1 MKKYLS
7 FLTMALL
14 AVVFYSCEDVP
25 APYEINNNGKK
36 SDVIFSETFASSLGK
51 CKNYTTSGAG
61 SWVNDFSTAKATGYD
76 GQGSTTA
83 GTYYLVSPVIDLTDI
98 DSAYVTY
105 DYIIMYNKGEENQQ
119 CLINDNFDEAN
130 PSAGWTLLTQNHT
143 YTTTKDWDTF
153 YNAAIN
159 IPAEFT
165 HRKVRIAFRY
175 STNATSGSTWEVKNF
190 KVMKGEANDNPGPG
204 PTPGPVG
211 ENLLTNSS
219 FEDWNGNNP
228 VNWVSSTTAS
238 SAALAQSTDAHSG
251 SYSVQVEGSSSANKR
266 LAYTEVTLLPGTYYI
281 RFYAKAVTADG
292 ASARPG
298 YVPVENGAAVSSS
311 YKYGDY
317 VNGITN
323 TEWTEATHSFTLTE
337 TTTVNLLVMNPKQPG
352 TAVLID
358 DFELFTADG
367 GLADNPG
374 PDPKPNPDG
383 GGTADNPYTV
393 AQLQALFDANTIP
406 TGTVYTR
413 GIVSEVQEVNTS
425 YGNATYFISDDGTKN
440 NQFEVYRGYA
450 LDGEKFS
457 SADQLQVGDTVVVY
471 GTAVL
476 YYSTREYTTGSK
488 LAYSSRLGSG
498 GTPTPP
504 TPPDPVEGKTLS
516 EFTNGGF
523 ETWVDDKTP
532 ELWKSSTSASS
543 ATLAKSTDAH
553 SGSYA
558 VQVQGDG
565 AADKPQNKRLASTE
579 LALEAGTYTYSFY
592 AKGDGAAAAVASGYV
607 PVTSSGV
614 GNYEY
619 AKDGTKVVYTDVTP
633 AEWTKVS
640 GTFTLTAATTVN
652 LVIMN
657 SKNPG
662 ATVLIDDYTITKQ

>member
-36 SDVIFSETFASSLGK
+36 SDVIYRETFASSLGK
-51 CKNYTTSGAG
+51 WKNIVVSGTG
-61 SWVNDFSTAKATGYD
+61 GWKNDYSTACATGYD
-76 GQGSTTA
+76 NTTKVTTPVTA
-83 GTYYLVSPVIDLTDI
+83 YLVSPVVSLEDVDT
-98 DSAYVTY
+98 AHVTY
-105 DYIIMYNKGEENQQ
+105 EYVLRYSKADVNQQ
-119 CLINDNFDEAN
+119 VLIIDADTYASSADPNAVKWTVLNDAHPETADYKNFATIDVNVPEQFMGKKVVFAF
-130 PSAGWTLLTQNHT
+130 
-143 YTTTKDWDTF
+143 F
-153 YNAAIN
+153 YNCPEN
-159 IPAEFT
+159 
-165 HRKVRIAFRY
+165 
-175 STNATSGSTWEVKNF
+175 GSTWEVKNF
-190 KVMKGEANDNPGPG
+190 IVMKGVAGPGPG
-204 PTPGPVG
+204 PDPDPVG
-211 ENLLTNSS
+211 ENLLTNSG
-219 FEDWNGNNP
+219 FEDWSGNSP
-228 VNWVSSTTAS
+228 VNWVSSTSAS
-238 SAALAQSTDAHSG
+238 TAALAQSTDAHSG
-251 SYSVQVEGSSSANKR
+251 NYSVQVEGNPSANKR

-298 YVPVENGAAVSSS
+298 YVPVVNGAAVSSS
-311 YKYGDY
+311 YNYGDY

-374 PDPKPNPDG
+374 PGPKPGPSDVK
-383 GGTADNPYTV
+383 TV
-393 AQLQALFDANTIP
+393 TIAEFNSASVGDQYYQL
-406 TGTVYTR
+406 TGTVSGLKSGDLYGNFNLTDSTATVYVYGLLSEAGGAKKQFQELVAAK
-413 GIVSEVQEVNTS
+413 GIVEGCTLTLVGKRGEYNGNIEVTD
-425 YGNATYFISDDGTKN
+425 AYFVSCEG
-440 NQFEVYRGYA
+440 
-450 LDGEKFS
+450 
-457 SADQLQVGDTVVVY
+457 
-471 GTAVL
+471 
-476 YYSTREYTTGSK
+476 
-488 LAYSSRLGSG
+488 G

-504 TPPDPVEGKTLS
+504 TPPDPVEGKKLS
-516 EFTNGGF
+516 EFKNGGF

-558 VQVQGDG
+558 VQVQGATSG
-565 AADKPQNKRLASTE
+565 NKRLASTE

-592 AKGDGAAAAVASGYV
+592 AKGDGVAAAVASGYV

-619 AKDGTKVVYTDVTP
+619 VKDGTKVVYTDVTP
-633 AEWTKVS
+633 AEWTKIS

-662 ATVLIDDYTITKQ
+662 GTVLIDDYTITKQ

>member
-36 SDVIFSETFASSLGK
+36 SDVIYRETFASSLGK
-51 CKNYTTSGAG
+51 CKNYTTSGEG

-130 PSAGWTLLTQNHT
+130 PSAGWTLLTQDHT

-159 IPAEFT
+159 IPAEYT
-165 HRKVRIAFRY
+165 HKKVRIAFRY
-175 STNATSGSTWEVKNF
+175 NTNATSGSTWEVKNF
-190 KVMKGEANDNPGPG
+190 IVMKGVAGPGPG
-204 PTPGPVG
+204 PDPDPVG
-211 ENLLTNSS
+211 ENLLTNSG
-219 FEDWNGNNP
+219 FEDWSGNSP
-228 VNWVSSTTAS
+228 VNWVSSTSAS
-238 SAALAQSTDAHSG
+238 TAALAQSTDAHSG
-251 SYSVQVEGSSSANKR
+251 NYSVQVEGNPSANKR

-298 YVPVENGAAVSSS
+298 YVPVVNGAAVSSS
-311 YKYGDY
+311 YNYGDY

-374 PDPKPNPDG
+374 PGPKPGPSDVK
-383 GGTADNPYTV
+383 TV
-393 AQLQALFDANTIP
+393 TIAEFNSASVGDQYYQL
-406 TGTVYTR
+406 TGTVSGLKSDDLYGNFNLTDSTATVYVYGLLSEAGGAKKQFQELAAAK
-413 GIVSEVQEVNTS
+413 GIVEGCTLTLVGKRGEYNGNIEVTD
-425 YGNATYFISDDGTKN
+425 AYFVSCEG
-440 NQFEVYRGYA
+440 
-450 LDGEKFS
+450 
-457 SADQLQVGDTVVVY
+457 
-471 GTAVL
+471 
-476 YYSTREYTTGSK
+476 
-488 LAYSSRLGSG
+488 G

-504 TPPDPVEGKTLS
+504 TPPDPVEGKKLS
-516 EFTNGGF
+516 EFKNGGF

-532 ELWKSSTSASS
+532 ELWKSSTTASS

-553 SGSYA
+553 SGSYS
-558 VQVQGDG
+558 VSVQGNSS
-565 AADKPQNKRLASTE
+565 ANKRLGSVE
-579 LALEAGTYTYSFY
+579 LALEAGKYMIKFY
-592 AKGDGAAAAVASGYV
+592 AKSVSAKETETGTVSASIRPGYALV
-607 PVTSSGV
+607 
-614 GNYEY
+614 
-619 AKDGTKVVYTDVTP
+619 KDGKIGGSDYYYGDYTNNLPTDSWTEITHSFELSSP
-633 AEWTKVS
+633 A
-640 GTFTLTAATTVN
+640 TVN

-657 SKNPG
+657 SKTPG
-662 ATVLIDDYTITKQ
+662 IDVLIDDYTITKQ

>member
-143 YTTTKDWDTF
+143 YTETKDWNTF

-159 IPAEFT
+159 IPAEYT
-165 HRKVRIAFRY
+165 HKKVRIAFRY
-175 STNATSGSTWEVKNF
+175 NTNATSGSTWEVKNF
-190 KVMKGEANDNPGPG
+190 KVMKGEANDNPDPD
-204 PTPGPVG
+204 PVG
-211 ENLLTNSS
+211 ENLLTNSG
-219 FEDWNGNNP
+219 FEDWSGNSP
-228 VNWVSSTTAS
+228 VNWVSSTSAS
-238 SAALAQSTDAHSG
+238 TAALAQSTDAHSG
-251 SYSVQVEGSSSANKR
+251 NYSVQVEGNPSANKR

-298 YVPVENGAAVSSS
+298 YVPVVNGAAVSSS
-311 YKYGDY
+311 YNYGDY

-374 PDPKPNPDG
+374 PGPKPGPSDVK
-383 GGTADNPYTV
+383 TV
-393 AQLQALFDANTIP
+393 TIAEFNSASVGDQYYQL
-406 TGTVYTR
+406 TGTVSGLKSDDLYGNFNLTDSTATVYVYGLLSEAGGAKKQFQELAAAK
-413 GIVSEVQEVNTS
+413 GIVEGCTLTLVGKRGEYNGNIEVTD
-425 YGNATYFISDDGTKN
+425 AYFVSCEG
-440 NQFEVYRGYA
+440 
-450 LDGEKFS
+450 
-457 SADQLQVGDTVVVY
+457 
-471 GTAVL
+471 
-476 YYSTREYTTGSK
+476 
-488 LAYSSRLGSG
+488 G

-504 TPPDPVEGKTLS
+504 TPPDPVEGKKLS
-516 EFTNGGF
+516 EFKNGGF
-523 ETWVDDKTP
+523 ETWADDKTP
-532 ELWKSSTSASS
+532 ELWMSSTTASS

-553 SGSYA
+553 SGNYA

-607 PVTSSGV
+607 PLGSDGKV
-614 GNYEY
+614 GQY
-619 AKDGTKVVYTDVTP
+619 AYTPGSDGNTQYTDVTA
-633 AEWTKVS
+633 AEWTKIS

-662 ATVLIDDYTITKQ
+662 GTVLIDDYTITKQ

>member
-1 MKKYLS
+1 
-7 FLTMALL
+7 MALL

-25 APYEINNNGKK
+25 APYEINNKGKK
-36 SDVIFSETFASSLGK
+36 SNTIYSETFASSLGK
-51 CKNYTTSGAG
+51 CKNYTTDGAG
-61 SWVNDFSTAKATGYD
+61 SWVNDYSTAKATGYD
-76 GQGSTTA
+76 GSKTIA
-83 GTYYLVSPVIDLTDI
+83 GTYYLVSPVIDLSDI

-190 KVMKGEANDNPGPG
+190 KVMKGEASDNPGPG
-204 PTPGPVG
+204 PTPDPVG

-251 SYSVQVEGSSSANKR
+251 SYSVQVEGNSSANKR

-281 RFYAKAVTADG
+281 RFYAKAVTTDG
-292 ASARPG
+292 ASVRPG
-298 YVPVENGAAVSSS
+298 YVPVVNGAAVSSS
-311 YKYGDY
+311 YNYGDY

-352 TAVLID
+352 AAVLID
-358 DFELFTADG
+358 DFELYTADG
-367 GLADNPG
+367 GITDNPG
-374 PDPKPNPDG
+374 SGPTPEITDVK
-383 GGTADNPYTV
+383 TV
-393 AQLQALFDANTIP
+393 TIAEFNAASVGEQYYQL
-406 TGTVYTR
+406 TGTVS
-413 GIVSEVQEVNTS
+413 GLQSDDL
-425 YGNATYFISDDGTKN
+425 YGNFNLTDSTDS
-440 NQFEVYRGYA
+440 VY
-450 LDGEKFS
+450 
-457 SADQLQVGDTVVVY
+457 VY
-471 GTAVL
+471 GLLSEPGGAKKQFQELAAAKGITNGCIL
-476 YYSTREYTTGSK
+476 TLIGKRGEYKGRIEVTDAYFVSCEGSD
-488 LAYSSRLGSG
+488 
-498 GTPTPP
+498 TPTPP
-504 TPPDPVEGKTLS
+504 DTVSGKTLS
-516 EFTNGGF
+516 EFTNNGF
-523 ETWVDDKTP
+523 EKWVDDKTP
-532 ELWKSSTSASS
+532 ELWKSSTTASS

-553 SGSYA
+553 SGSYS
-558 VQVQGDG
+558 VQVQGATSG
-565 AADKPQNKRLASTE
+565 NKRLASTE
-579 LALEAGTYTYSFY
+579 LALEAGTYSYSFY
-592 AKGDGAAAAVASGYV
+592 AKGDGEAAAVASGYV
-607 PVTSSGV
+607 PLGSDGKV
-614 GNYEY
+614 GQY
-619 AKDGTKVVYTDVTP
+619 AYTPGSDGKTQYTDVTA

-640 GTFTLTAATTVN
+640 GSFTLSAATTVN

-662 ATVLIDDYTITKQ
+662 GTLLIDDYSITKEQ

>member
-36 SDVIFSETFASSLGK
+36 SDVIYRETFASSLGK
-51 CKNYTTSGAG
+51 WKNIVVSGTG
-61 SWVNDFSTAKATGYD
+61 GWKNDYSTACATGRD
-76 GQGSTTA
+76 NTTKVTTPVTA
-83 GTYYLVSPVIDLTDI
+83 YLVSPVVSLEDVDT
-98 DSAYVTY
+98 AHVTY
-105 DYIIMYNKGEENQQ
+105 EYVLRYKKADVNQQ
-119 CLINDNFDEAN
+119 VLIIDADTYASSADPNAVKWTVLNDAHPETADYKNFATIDVNVPEQFMGKKVVFAF
-130 PSAGWTLLTQNHT
+130 
-143 YTTTKDWDTF
+143 F
-153 YNAAIN
+153 YNC
-159 IPAEFT
+159 AEE
-165 HRKVRIAFRY
+165 
-175 STNATSGSTWEVKNF
+175 GSTWEVKNF
-190 KVMKGEANDNPGPG
+190 IVLKGEAGPGPG
-204 PTPGPVG
+204 PDPDPVG
-211 ENLLTNSS
+211 ENLLTNSG
-219 FEDWNGNNP
+219 FEDWSGNSP
-228 VNWVSSTTAS
+228 VNWVSSTSAS
-238 SAALAQSTDAHSG
+238 TAALAQSTDAHSG
-251 SYSVQVEGSSSANKR
+251 NYSVQVEGNPSANKR

-298 YVPVENGAAVSSS
+298 YVPVVNGAAVSSS
-311 YKYGDY
+311 YNYGDY

-374 PDPKPNPDG
+374 PGPKPGPSDVK
-383 GGTADNPYTV
+383 TV
-393 AQLQALFDANTIP
+393 TIAEFNYASVGDQYYQL
-406 TGTVYTR
+406 TGTVSGLKSGDLYGNFNLTDSTATVNVYGLLSEAGGAKKQFQELAAAK
-413 GIVSEVQEVNTS
+413 GIVEGCTLTLVGKRGEYNGNIEVTD
-425 YGNATYFISDDGTKN
+425 AYFVSCEG
-440 NQFEVYRGYA
+440 
-450 LDGEKFS
+450 
-457 SADQLQVGDTVVVY
+457 
-471 GTAVL
+471 
-476 YYSTREYTTGSK
+476 
-488 LAYSSRLGSG
+488 G

-504 TPPDPVEGKTLS
+504 TPPDPVEGKKLS
-516 EFTNGGF
+516 EFKNGGF

-558 VQVQGDG
+558 VQVQGATSG
-565 AADKPQNKRLASTE
+565 NKRLASTE

-619 AKDGTKVVYTDVTP
+619 VKDGTKVVYTDVTP

-662 ATVLIDDYTITKQ
+662 GTVLIDDYTITKQ

>member
-130 PSAGWTLLTQNHT
+130 PSTGWTLLTQNHT
-143 YTTTKDWDTF
+143 YTETKDWNTF

-159 IPAEFT
+159 IPAEYT
-165 HRKVRIAFRY
+165 HKKVRIAFRY
-175 STNATSGSTWEVKNF
+175 NTNATSGSTWEVKNF

-374 PDPKPNPDG
+374 PDPKPGPSDVKTVTIAEFNAASVGDQYYQLTGTVSGLKSGDLYGNFNLTDSTATVYVYGLLSEPGGAKKQFQELAAAKGIVEGCTLTLVGKRGEYNGNIEVTDAYFVSCEG
-383 GGTADNPYTV
+383 GGT
-393 AQLQALFDANTIP
+393 
-406 TGTVYTR
+406 
-413 GIVSEVQEVNTS
+413 
-425 YGNATYFISDDGTKN
+425 
-440 NQFEVYRGYA
+440 
-450 LDGEKFS
+450 
-457 SADQLQVGDTVVVY
+457 
-471 GTAVL
+471 
-476 YYSTREYTTGSK
+476 
-488 LAYSSRLGSG
+488 
-498 GTPTPP
+498 P
-504 TPPDPVEGKTLS
+504 TPPDPVEGKKLS
-516 EFTNGGF
+516 EFKNGGF

-532 ELWKSSTSASS
+532 ELWMSSTTASS

-553 SGSYA
+553 SGNYS
-558 VQVQGDG
+558 VSVQGNSS
-565 AADKPQNKRLASTE
+565 ANKRLGSVE
-579 LALEAGTYTYSFY
+579 LALEAGKYMIKFY
-592 AKGDGAAAAVASGYV
+592 AKSVSAKETETDTVSASIRPGYALV
-607 PVTSSGV
+607 
-614 GNYEY
+614 
-619 AKDGTKVVYTDVTP
+619 KDGKIGSSDYYYGDYTNNLPTDSWTEITHSFELSSP
-633 AEWTKVS
+633 A
-640 GTFTLTAATTVN
+640 TVN

-657 SKNPG
+657 SKTPG
-662 ATVLIDDYTITKQ
+662 IDVLIDDYTITKQ

>member
-36 SDVIFSETFASSLGK
+36 SDVIYRETFASSLGK
-51 CKNYTTSGAG
+51 WKNIVVSGTG
-61 SWVNDFSTAKATGYD
+61 GWKNDYSTACATGYD
-76 GQGSTTA
+76 NTTKVTTPVTA
-83 GTYYLVSPVIDLTDI
+83 YLVSPVVSLEDVDT
-98 DSAYVTY
+98 AHVTY
-105 DYIIMYNKGEENQQ
+105 EYVLRYSKADVNQQ
-119 CLINDNFDEAN
+119 VLIIDADTYASSADPNAVKWTVLNDAHPETADYKNFATIDVNVPEQFMGKKVVFAF
-130 PSAGWTLLTQNHT
+130 
-143 YTTTKDWDTF
+143 F
-153 YNAAIN
+153 YNCPEN
-159 IPAEFT
+159 
-165 HRKVRIAFRY
+165 
-175 STNATSGSTWEVKNF
+175 GSTWEVKNF
-190 KVMKGEANDNPGPG
+190 IVLKGEANDNPGPG

-251 SYSVQVEGSSSANKR
+251 NYSVQVEGNPSANKR

-374 PDPKPNPDG
+374 PDPKPGPSDVK
-383 GGTADNPYTV
+383 TV
-393 AQLQALFDANTIP
+393 TIAEFNAASVGDQYYQL
-406 TGTVYTR
+406 TGTVSGLKSGDLYGNFNLTDSTATVYVYGLLSEPGGAKKQFQELAAAK
-413 GIVSEVQEVNTS
+413 GIVEGCTLTLVGKRGEYNGNIEVTD
-425 YGNATYFISDDGTKN
+425 AYFVSCEG
-440 NQFEVYRGYA
+440 
-450 LDGEKFS
+450 
-457 SADQLQVGDTVVVY
+457 
-471 GTAVL
+471 
-476 YYSTREYTTGSK
+476 
-488 LAYSSRLGSG
+488 G

-532 ELWKSSTSASS
+532 ELWMSSTTASS

-558 VQVQGDG
+558 VQVQGATSG
-565 AADKPQNKRLASTE
+565 NKRLASTE

-662 ATVLIDDYTITKQ
+662 GTVLIDDYTITKQ

>member
-36 SDVIFSETFASSLGK
+36 SDVIYRETFASSLGK
-51 CKNYTTSGAG
+51 WKNIVVSGTG
-61 SWVNDFSTAKATGYD
+61 GWKNDYSTACATGYD
-76 GQGSTTA
+76 NTTKVTTPVTA
-83 GTYYLVSPVIDLTDI
+83 YLVSPVVSLEDVDT
-98 DSAYVTY
+98 AHVTY
-105 DYIIMYNKGEENQQ
+105 EYVLRYSKADVNQQ
-119 CLINDNFDEAN
+119 VLIIDADTYASSADPNAVKWTVLNDAHPETADYKNFATIDVNVPEQFMGKKVVFAF
-130 PSAGWTLLTQNHT
+130 
-143 YTTTKDWDTF
+143 F
-153 YNAAIN
+153 YNCPEN
-159 IPAEFT
+159 
-165 HRKVRIAFRY
+165 
-175 STNATSGSTWEVKNF
+175 GSTWEVKNF
-190 KVMKGEANDNPGPG
+190 IVLKGEASDNPGPG

-298 YVPVENGAAVSSS
+298 YVPVVNGAAVSSS

-374 PDPKPNPDG
+374 PDPKPGPSDVK
-383 GGTADNPYTV
+383 TV
-393 AQLQALFDANTIP
+393 TIAEFNAASVGDQYYQL
-406 TGTVYTR
+406 TGTVSGLKSGDLYGNFNLTDSTATVYVYGLLSEPGGAKKQFQELAAAK
-413 GIVSEVQEVNTS
+413 GIVEGCTLTLVGKRGEYNGNIEVTD
-425 YGNATYFISDDGTKN
+425 AYFVSCEG
-440 NQFEVYRGYA
+440 
-450 LDGEKFS
+450 
-457 SADQLQVGDTVVVY
+457 
-471 GTAVL
+471 
-476 YYSTREYTTGSK
+476 
-488 LAYSSRLGSG
+488 G

-504 TPPDPVEGKTLS
+504 TPPDPVEGKKLS
-516 EFTNGGF
+516 EFKNGGF

-558 VQVQGDG
+558 VQVQGATSG
-565 AADKPQNKRLASTE
+565 NKRLASTE

-619 AKDGTKVVYTDVTP
+619 VKDGTKVVYTDVTP
-633 AEWTKVS
+633 AEWAKAS

>member
-36 SDVIFSETFASSLGK
+36 SDVIYRETFASSLGK
-51 CKNYTTSGAG
+51 WKNIVVSGTG
-61 SWVNDFSTAKATGYD
+61 GWKNDYSTACATGYD
-76 GQGSTTA
+76 NTTKVTTPVTA
-83 GTYYLVSPVIDLTDI
+83 YLVSPVVSLEDVDT
-98 DSAYVTY
+98 AHVTY
-105 DYIIMYNKGEENQQ
+105 EYVLRYSKADVNQQ
-119 CLINDNFDEAN
+119 VLIIDADTYASSADPNAVKWTVLNDAHPETADYKNFATIDVNVPEQFMGKKVVFAF
-130 PSAGWTLLTQNHT
+130 
-143 YTTTKDWDTF
+143 F
-153 YNAAIN
+153 YNCPEN
-159 IPAEFT
+159 
-165 HRKVRIAFRY
+165 
-175 STNATSGSTWEVKNF
+175 GSTWEVKNF
-190 KVMKGEANDNPGPG
+190 IVLKGEASDNPGPG

-374 PDPKPNPDG
+374 PDPKPGPSDVK
-383 GGTADNPYTV
+383 TV
-393 AQLQALFDANTIP
+393 TIAEFNAASVGDQYYQL
-406 TGTVYTR
+406 TGTVSGLKSGDLYGNFNLTDSTATVYVYGLLSEPGGAKKQFQELAAAK
-413 GIVSEVQEVNTS
+413 GIVEGCTLTLVGKRGEYNGNIEVTD
-425 YGNATYFISDDGTKN
+425 AYFVSCEG
-440 NQFEVYRGYA
+440 
-450 LDGEKFS
+450 
-457 SADQLQVGDTVVVY
+457 
-471 GTAVL
+471 
-476 YYSTREYTTGSK
+476 
-488 LAYSSRLGSG
+488 G

-504 TPPDPVEGKTLS
+504 TPPDPVEGKKLS
-516 EFTNGGF
+516 EFKNGGF

-558 VQVQGDG
+558 VQVQGATSG
-565 AADKPQNKRLASTE
+565 NKRLASTE

-662 ATVLIDDYTITKQ
+662 GTVLIDDYTITKQ

>member
-36 SDVIFSETFASSLGK
+36 SDVIYRETFASSLGK
-51 CKNYTTSGAG
+51 WKNIVVSGTG
-61 SWVNDFSTAKATGYD
+61 GWKNDYSTACATGYD
-76 GQGSTTA
+76 NTTKVTTPVTA
-83 GTYYLVSPVIDLTDI
+83 YLVSPVVSLEDVDT
-98 DSAYVTY
+98 AHVTY
-105 DYIIMYNKGEENQQ
+105 EYVLRYSKADVNQQ
-119 CLINDNFDEAN
+119 VLIIDADTYASSADPNAVKWTVLNDAHPETADYKNFATIDVNVPEQFMGKKVVFAF
-130 PSAGWTLLTQNHT
+130 
-143 YTTTKDWDTF
+143 F
-153 YNAAIN
+153 YNCPEN
-159 IPAEFT
+159 
-165 HRKVRIAFRY
+165 
-175 STNATSGSTWEVKNF
+175 GSTWEVKNF
-190 KVMKGEANDNPGPG
+190 IVLKGEAGPGPG
-204 PTPGPVG
+204 PDPDPVG
-211 ENLLTNSS
+211 ENLLTNSG
-219 FEDWNGNNP
+219 FEDWSGNSP
-228 VNWVSSTTAS
+228 VNWVSSTSAS
-238 SAALAQSTDAHSG
+238 TAALAQSTDAHSG
-251 SYSVQVEGSSSANKR
+251 NYSVQVEGNPSANKR

-298 YVPVENGAAVSSS
+298 YVPVVNGAAVSSS
-311 YKYGDY
+311 YNYGDY

-374 PDPKPNPDG
+374 PGPKPGPSDVK
-383 GGTADNPYTV
+383 TV
-393 AQLQALFDANTIP
+393 TIAEFNSASVGDQYYQL
-406 TGTVYTR
+406 TGTVSGLKSGDLYGNFNLTDSTATVYVYGLLSEAGGAKKQFQELAAAK
-413 GIVSEVQEVNTS
+413 GIVEGCTLTLVGKRGEYN
-425 YGNATYFISDDGTKN
+425 GNIKVTDAYFVSCEG
-440 NQFEVYRGYA
+440 
-450 LDGEKFS
+450 
-457 SADQLQVGDTVVVY
+457 
-471 GTAVL
+471 
-476 YYSTREYTTGSK
+476 
-488 LAYSSRLGSG
+488 G

-504 TPPDPVEGKTLS
+504 TPPDPVEGKKLS
-516 EFTNGGF
+516 EFKNGGF

-558 VQVQGDG
+558 VQVQGATSG
-565 AADKPQNKRLASTE
+565 NKRLASTE

-592 AKGDGAAAAVASGYV
+592 AKGDGVAAAVASGYV

-619 AKDGTKVVYTDVTP
+619 VKDGTKVVYTDVTP
-633 AEWTKVS
+633 AEWTKIS

-662 ATVLIDDYTITKQ
+662 GTVLIDDYTITKQ

>member
-36 SDVIFSETFASSLGK
+36 SDVIYRETFASSLGK
-51 CKNYTTSGAG
+51 WKNIVVSGTG
-61 SWVNDFSTAKATGYD
+61 GWKNDYSTACATGRD
-76 GQGSTTA
+76 NTTKVTTPVTA
-83 GTYYLVSPVIDLTDI
+83 YLVSPVVSLEDVDT
-98 DSAYVTY
+98 AHVTY
-105 DYIIMYNKGEENQQ
+105 EYVLCYKKADVNQQ
-119 CLINDNFDEAN
+119 VLIIDADTYASSADPNAVKWTVLNDAHPATADYKNFETIDVNVPEQFMGKKVVFAF
-130 PSAGWTLLTQNHT
+130 
-143 YTTTKDWDTF
+143 F
-153 YNAAIN
+153 YNC
-159 IPAEFT
+159 AEE
-165 HRKVRIAFRY
+165 
-175 STNATSGSTWEVKNF
+175 GSTWEVKNF
-190 KVMKGEANDNPGPG
+190 IVLKGEANDNPGPG
-204 PTPGPVG
+204 PVG
-211 ENLLTNSS
+211 ENLLTNSG
-219 FEDWNGNNP
+219 FEDWSGNSP
-228 VNWVSSTTAS
+228 VNWVSSTSAS
-238 SAALAQSTDAHSG
+238 TAALAQSTDAHSG
-251 SYSVQVEGSSSANKR
+251 NYSVQVEGNPSANKR

-298 YVPVENGAAVSSS
+298 YVPVVNGAAVSSS
-311 YKYGDY
+311 YNYGDY

-337 TTTVNLLVMNPKQPG
+337 TTTVNLLIMNPKQPG

-374 PDPKPNPDG
+374 PGPKPGPSDVK
-383 GGTADNPYTV
+383 TV
-393 AQLQALFDANTIP
+393 TIAEFNSASVGDQYYQL
-406 TGTVYTR
+406 TGTVSGLKSDDLYGNFNLTDSTATVYVYGLLSEAGGAKKQFQELAAAK
-413 GIVSEVQEVNTS
+413 GIVEGCTLTLVGKRGEYNGNIEVTD
-425 YGNATYFISDDGTKN
+425 AYFVSCEG
-440 NQFEVYRGYA
+440 
-450 LDGEKFS
+450 
-457 SADQLQVGDTVVVY
+457 
-471 GTAVL
+471 
-476 YYSTREYTTGSK
+476 
-488 LAYSSRLGSG
+488 G

-504 TPPDPVEGKTLS
+504 TPPDPVEGKKLS
-516 EFTNGGF
+516 EFKNGGF

-532 ELWKSSTSASS
+532 DLWKSSTSASS

-558 VQVQGDG
+558 VQVQGATSG
-565 AADKPQNKRLASTE
+565 NKRLASTE

-614 GNYEY
+614 GSYEY
-619 AKDGTKVVYTDVTP
+619 VKDGTKVVYTDVTP
-633 AEWTKVS
+633 AEWTKIS

-662 ATVLIDDYTITKQ
+662 GTVLIDDYTITKQ

>member
-36 SDVIFSETFASSLGK
+36 SDVIYRETFASSLGK
-51 CKNYTTSGAG
+51 WKNIVVSGTG
-61 SWVNDFSTAKATGYD
+61 GWKNDYSTACATGYD
-76 GQGSTTA
+76 NTTKVTTPVTA
-83 GTYYLVSPVIDLTDI
+83 YLVSPVVSLEDVDT
-98 DSAYVTY
+98 AHVTY
-105 DYIIMYNKGEENQQ
+105 EYVLRYSKADVNQQ
-119 CLINDNFDEAN
+119 VLIIDADTYASSADPNAVKWTVLNDAHPETADYKNFATIDVNVPEQFMGKKVVFAF
-130 PSAGWTLLTQNHT
+130 
-143 YTTTKDWDTF
+143 F
-153 YNAAIN
+153 YNCPEN
-159 IPAEFT
+159 
-165 HRKVRIAFRY
+165 
-175 STNATSGSTWEVKNF
+175 GSTWEVKNF
-190 KVMKGEANDNPGPG
+190 IVMKGEANDNPGPG

-374 PDPKPNPDG
+374 PDPKPGPSDVK
-383 GGTADNPYTV
+383 TV
-393 AQLQALFDANTIP
+393 TIAEFNAASVGDQYYQL
-406 TGTVYTR
+406 TGTVSGLKSGDLYGNFNLTDSTATVYVYGLLSEAGGAKKQFQELAAAK
-413 GIVSEVQEVNTS
+413 GIVEGCTLTLVGKRGEYNGNIEVTD
-425 YGNATYFISDDGTKN
+425 AYFVSCEG
-440 NQFEVYRGYA
+440 
-450 LDGEKFS
+450 
-457 SADQLQVGDTVVVY
+457 
-471 GTAVL
+471 
-476 YYSTREYTTGSK
+476 
-488 LAYSSRLGSG
+488 G

-504 TPPDPVEGKTLS
+504 TPPDPVEGKKLS
-516 EFTNGGF
+516 EFKNGGF

-558 VQVQGDG
+558 VQVQGATSG
-565 AADKPQNKRLASTE
+565 NKRLASTE

-619 AKDGTKVVYTDVTP
+619 VKDGTKVVYTDVTP

>member
-36 SDVIFSETFASSLGK
+36 SDVIYRETFASSLGK
-51 CKNYTTSGAG
+51 WKNIVVSGTG
-61 SWVNDFSTAKATGYD
+61 GWKNDYSTACATGYD
-76 GQGSTTA
+76 NTTKVTTPVTA
-83 GTYYLVSPVIDLTDI
+83 YLVSPVVSLEDVDT
-98 DSAYVTY
+98 AHVTY
-105 DYIIMYNKGEENQQ
+105 EYVLRYSKADVNQQ
-119 CLINDNFDEAN
+119 VLIIDADTYASSADPNAVKWTVLNDAHPETADYKNFATIDVNVPEQFMGKKVVFAF
-130 PSAGWTLLTQNHT
+130 
-143 YTTTKDWDTF
+143 F
-153 YNAAIN
+153 YNCPEN
-159 IPAEFT
+159 
-165 HRKVRIAFRY
+165 
-175 STNATSGSTWEVKNF
+175 GSTWEVKNF
-190 KVMKGEANDNPGPG
+190 IVLKGEAGPGPG
-204 PTPGPVG
+204 PDPDPVG
-211 ENLLTNSS
+211 ENLLTNSG
-219 FEDWNGNNP
+219 FEDWSGNSP
-228 VNWVSSTTAS
+228 VNWVSSTSAS
-238 SAALAQSTDAHSG
+238 TAALAQSTDAHSG
-251 SYSVQVEGSSSANKR
+251 NYSVQVEGNPSANKR

-298 YVPVENGAAVSSS
+298 YVPVVNGAAVSSS
-311 YKYGDY
+311 YNYGDY

-374 PDPKPNPDG
+374 PGPKPGPSDVK
-383 GGTADNPYTV
+383 TV
-393 AQLQALFDANTIP
+393 TIAEFNSASVGDQYYQL
-406 TGTVYTR
+406 TGTVS
-413 GIVSEVQEVNTS
+413 GLQSDDL
-425 YGNATYFISDDGTKN
+425 YGNFNLTDSTDS
-440 NQFEVYRGYA
+440 VY
-450 LDGEKFS
+450 
-457 SADQLQVGDTVVVY
+457 VY
-471 GTAVL
+471 GLLSEPGGAKKQFQELAAAKGITNGCTL
-476 YYSTREYTTGSK
+476 TLIGKRGEYKGRIEVTD
-488 LAYSSRLGSG
+488 AYFVSCEGG

-504 TPPDPVEGKTLS
+504 TPPDPVEGKKLS
-516 EFTNGGF
+516 EFKNGGF

-558 VQVQGDG
+558 VQVQGATSG
-565 AADKPQNKRLASTE
+565 NKRLASTE

-619 AKDGTKVVYTDVTP
+619 VKDGTKVVYTDVTP
-633 AEWTKVS
+633 AEWTKIS

-662 ATVLIDDYTITKQ
+662 GTVLIDDYTIAKQ

>member
-36 SDVIFSETFASSLGK
+36 SDVIYRETFASSLGK

-130 PSAGWTLLTQNHT
+130 PSAGWTLLTQDHT

-159 IPAEFT
+159 IPAEYT
-165 HRKVRIAFRY
+165 HKKVRIAFRY
-175 STNATSGSTWEVKNF
+175 NTNATSGSTWEVKNF
-190 KVMKGEANDNPGPG
+190 IVMKGVAGPG
-204 PTPGPVG
+204 PSPVG
-211 ENLLTNSS
+211 ENLLTNSG
-219 FEDWNGNNP
+219 FEDWSGNSP
-228 VNWVSSTTAS
+228 VNWVSSTSAS
-238 SAALAQSTDAHSG
+238 TAALAQSTDAHSG
-251 SYSVQVEGSSSANKR
+251 NYSVQVEGNPSANKR

-298 YVPVENGAAVSSS
+298 YVPVVNGAAVSSS
-311 YKYGDY
+311 YNYGDY

-374 PDPKPNPDG
+374 PGPKPGPSDVK
-383 GGTADNPYTV
+383 TV
-393 AQLQALFDANTIP
+393 TIAEFNSASVGDQYYQL
-406 TGTVYTR
+406 TGTVSGLKSDDLYGNFNLTDSTATVYVYGLLSEAGGAKKQFQELAAAK
-413 GIVSEVQEVNTS
+413 GIVEGCTLTLVGKRGEYN
-425 YGNATYFISDDGTKN
+425 GNIDVTDAYFVSCEG
-440 NQFEVYRGYA
+440 
-450 LDGEKFS
+450 
-457 SADQLQVGDTVVVY
+457 
-471 GTAVL
+471 
-476 YYSTREYTTGSK
+476 
-488 LAYSSRLGSG
+488 G

-516 EFTNGGF
+516 EFKNGGF

-558 VQVQGDG
+558 VQVQGATSG
-565 AADKPQNKRLASTE
+565 NKRLASTE

-614 GNYEY
+614 GSYEY
-619 AKDGTKVVYTDVTP
+619 VKDGTKVVYTDVTP

-662 ATVLIDDYTITKQ
+662 GTVLIDDYTITKQ

>member
-1 MKKYLS
+1 
-7 FLTMALL
+7 MALL

-36 SDVIFSETFASSLGK
+36 TDVIYRETFASSLGK
-51 CKNYTTSGAG
+51 WKNIVVSGTG
-61 SWVNDFSTAKATGYD
+61 GWKNDYSTACATGRD
-76 GQGSTTA
+76 NTTKVTTPVTA
-83 GTYYLVSPVIDLTDI
+83 YLVSPVVSLEDVDT
-98 DSAYVTY
+98 AHVTY
-105 DYIIMYNKGEENQQ
+105 EYVLCYKKADVNQQ
-119 CLINDNFDEAN
+119 VLIIDADTYASSADPNAVKWTVLNDAHPATADYKNFETIDVNVPEQFMGKKVVFAF
-130 PSAGWTLLTQNHT
+130 
-143 YTTTKDWDTF
+143 F
-153 YNAAIN
+153 YNC
-159 IPAEFT
+159 AEE
-165 HRKVRIAFRY
+165 
-175 STNATSGSTWEVKNF
+175 GSTWEVKNF
-190 KVMKGEANDNPGPG
+190 IVLKGEANDNPGPG
-204 PTPGPVG
+204 PVG
-211 ENLLTNSS
+211 ENLLTNSG
-219 FEDWNGNNP
+219 FEDWSGNSP
-228 VNWVSSTTAS
+228 VNWVSSTSASTAV
-238 SAALAQSTDAHSG
+238 LAQSTDAHSG
-251 SYSVQVEGSSSANKR
+251 NYSVQVEGNPSANKR

-298 YVPVENGAAVSSS
+298 YVPVVNGAAVSSS
-311 YKYGDY
+311 YNYGDY

-374 PDPKPNPDG
+374 PGPKPGPSDVK
-383 GGTADNPYTV
+383 TV
-393 AQLQALFDANTIP
+393 TIAEFNSASVGDQYYQL
-406 TGTVYTR
+406 TGTVSGLKSDDLYGNFNLTDSTATVYVYGLLSEAGGAKKQFQELAAAK
-413 GIVSEVQEVNTS
+413 GIVEGCTLTLVGKRGEYNGNIEVTD
-425 YGNATYFISDDGTKN
+425 AYFVSCEG
-440 NQFEVYRGYA
+440 
-450 LDGEKFS
+450 
-457 SADQLQVGDTVVVY
+457 
-471 GTAVL
+471 
-476 YYSTREYTTGSK
+476 
-488 LAYSSRLGSG
+488 G

-504 TPPDPVEGKTLS
+504 TPPDPVEGKKLS
-516 EFTNGGF
+516 EFKNGGF

-532 ELWKSSTSASS
+532 ELWKSSTTASS

-558 VQVQGDG
+558 VQVQGATSG
-565 AADKPQNKRLASTE
+565 NKRLASTE

-619 AKDGTKVVYTDVTP
+619 VKDGTKVVYTDVTP
-633 AEWTKVS
+633 AEWTKIS

-662 ATVLIDDYTITKQ
+662 GTVLIDDYTITKQ